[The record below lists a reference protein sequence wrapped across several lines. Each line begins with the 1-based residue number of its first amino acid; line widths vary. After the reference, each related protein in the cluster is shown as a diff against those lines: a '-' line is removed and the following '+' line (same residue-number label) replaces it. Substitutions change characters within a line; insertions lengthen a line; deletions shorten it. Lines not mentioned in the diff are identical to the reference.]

1 MMTSANTTNIR
12 VLDRIRQDSET
23 LRRVLRIF
31 AKNDNRMCLI
41 SVSVMCTALLSW
53 GYHLLFA
60 RPEKEHEV
68 EDLARDAAR
77 TVLENYATERASLK
91 LQEIR
96 AKVSLS
102 V

>member
-1 MMTSANTTNIR
+1 M
-12 VLDRIRQDSET
+12 L
-23 LRRVLRIF
+23 
-31 AKNDNRMCLI
+31 
-41 SVSVMCTALLSW
+41 CTALLSW

-60 RPEKEHEV
+60 RPEKEHEL

-96 AKVSLS
+96 AMVSPSLTGIPPLW
-102 V
+102 VERNF

>member
-1 MMTSANTTNIR
+1 
-12 VLDRIRQDSET
+12 
-23 LRRVLRIF
+23 
-31 AKNDNRMCLI
+31 
-41 SVSVMCTALLSW
+41 MCTALLSW

-60 RPEKEHEV
+60 RPEKEHEL
-68 EDLARDAAR
+68 EGLARDAAR

-96 AKVSLS
+96 AMVSL